1 MALEH
6 RCHSHP
12 MDEIRRE
19 TRDKSPPSVFGALH
33 HVLEAT
39 QRVVVSHM
47 DLIRLEAREDLTNVV
62 SAATLI
68 IVGGVFLVGLFVMLE
83 ALLVQALHQRFSVM
97 ASIGMAAL
105 IHAAIGSS
113 ILGVGLRRMHRI
125 KFMKPDEGAS
135 YSGNALFPK
144 LPQKGPGHED
154 RH

>member
-1 MALEH
+1 MN
-6 RCHSHP
+6 
-12 MDEIRRE
+12 EIRPE
-19 TRDKSPPSVFGALH
+19 VPDESPPSVSGALH
-33 HVLEAT
+33 HVLVAS

-47 DLIRLEAREDLTNVV
+47 DLVRLEAREDLTNVV

-68 IVGGVFLVGLFVMLE
+68 IVGGVFLLGLFVMLE

-97 ASIGMAAL
+97 ASIGIAAL

-113 ILGVGLRRMHRI
+113 ILGIGLRRMHRI
-125 KFMKPDEGAS
+125 KFMKPDEGSS

-144 LPQKGPGHED
+144 VHGRGPRDED